1 MFSFLFLNTLVSIV
15 DRLSLSQS
23 YKTHERWLDMKLKLD
38 FTRMTLLGRMTA
50 ILYPAVSQLVAC
62 QNAGWR
68 QRRVTFSIV
77 NGGNS
82 SHVLAPYFQ
91 CRPPDISSKDSL
103 SVRLHVCL
111 LQLSD
116 QRGLAE
122 KLTLSFVVQSA
133 VKHIPWLHTFL
144 PLGFVC
150 LHDFRP
156 VLVSQR
162 PTGGIKLEPGFVKT
176 ADCRSADVC
185 LRWGRWRTVTGR
197 IWDGFAVEAATAIFS
212 ALGPPST

>member
-1 MFSFLFLNTLVSIV
+1 M
-15 DRLSLSQS
+15 
-23 YKTHERWLDMKLKLD
+23 
-38 FTRMTLLGRMTA
+38 
-50 ILYPAVSQLVAC
+50 
-62 QNAGWR
+62 
-68 QRRVTFSIV
+68 
-77 NGGNS
+77 
-82 SHVLAPYFQ
+82 LAPYFQ

-162 PTGGIKLEPGFVKT
+162 PTGGNKARAWICQNGRLSQRRRVFKVGQME
-176 ADCRSADVC
+176 DSNRED
-185 LRWGRWRTVTGR
+185 LRWFCG
-197 IWDGFAVEAATAIFS
+197 
-212 ALGPPST
+212 